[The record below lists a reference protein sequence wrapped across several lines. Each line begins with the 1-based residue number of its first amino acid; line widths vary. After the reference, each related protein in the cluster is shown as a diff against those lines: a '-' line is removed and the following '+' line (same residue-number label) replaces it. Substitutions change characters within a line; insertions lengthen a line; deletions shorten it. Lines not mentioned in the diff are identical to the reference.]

1 MTTGVLLQVLM
12 LMQVLL
18 DTCLADDTRETKVFS
33 LQTDVWTVP
42 RSDVYL
48 RYNLTEEEH
57 PAPLTTFTICYRFN
71 IQQFRDGVY
80 FFSYATAD
88 DVDNA
93 VLIYQREETMNL
105 YYNDVEASVKMTL
118 TVDDTLGAWHHHCHH
133 VDFPQYRLY
142 VDGRLSGHGQM
153 VGEGGPLPMNG
164 TVYIGQ
170 EQDALAGGLDAMQS
184 TSAYI
189 TQINVWDSIVSEA
202 NIAAMAS
209 CSANLLGN
217 VLSTDVQDWEVVNAQ
232 VEVRP
237 ITALCQQ
244 EVEFVIVPEKWH
256 LQPSV
261 EFCRI
266 ANSEL
271 FIPEGDEVNERLFN
285 ETRQFLEQCSG
296 KSYRLLRV
304 GATDAAS
311 DGSWL
316 KFITNTPLTYTAWAP
331 GEPNDGHKS
340 NCVVMKKS
348 LSKWG
353 DVACKDEYCF
363 SCLKNKSK
371 YLQVRG
377 LCQHKEHHTRFLLD
391 GYVNSNL
398 FFRGYYGHAIFM
410 SESNRWLLRDVL
422 ANVTLAMMAKRRTL
436 TTDYPLGRHDWE
448 VLSPFCQYLE
458 EERVQLSLSS
468 CSTQHFMCSD
478 GSCVARHVRCNLLND
493 CVDGSDEENCGL
505 LEFSQGYHGH
515 RPPPGVTFQDPLTIT
530 PVVNIIRFSNVDDI
544 NLALYVELEIIL
556 YWTDRNLKYKNLK
569 PDAENKPSKDE
580 VKKVWIPEAEFMNVK
595 DGRLQELKKTVFV
608 LRIGNPNPPHFND
621 VKMDTVYPASS
632 GRLNATVEYNGLR
645 NLPKYTVGSLTARL
659 DHSDAND
666 VLELLTLPTLSS
678 PPLPHPLP
686 PSLTTYHTLYHTSLT
701 TYHTSSPPTTPS
713 SSPSSP
719 PTTPSTTPPPPPT
732 IPPHHLPHP
741 LPHLPHHL
749 PHPLPHLP
757 TTYHTHL
764 SATTPQV
771 RAIMTLTTLLVL
783 YTLFNQVSSALPDTA
798 YIKMIDL
805 YFFFCI
811 SLIFSLIVLHIVVE
825 NLPPGTPPATP
836 TPATIKVAP
845 VNPPQP
851 GHSRLLTNYRLRV
864 PTAHG
869 LMHSVRRYCFPVV
882 LVVFNLVFWLMLFT

>member
-632 GRLNATVEYNGLR
+632 GRLVQRTLYSASFSCNFQLFRYPFDTQTCSVYLKLTSATSQVVTFKNATVEYNGLR

-666 VLELLTLPTLSS
+666 VLEVKFELTRRYSLLMLTIFLPTALLLGIGYS
-678 PPLPHPLP
+678 
-686 PSLTTYHTLYHTSLT
+686 TLFVKL
-701 TYHTSSPPTTPS
+701 
-713 SSPSSP
+713 
-719 PTTPSTTPPPPPT
+719 
-732 IPPHHLPHP
+732 HL
-741 LPHLPHHL
+741 L
-749 PHPLPHLP
+749 
-757 TTYHTHL
+757 
-764 SATTPQV
+764 QV